1 MATVKNW
8 QLDREMEYPY
18 EGNRPKRQ
26 ITMFFDLNKCIACQT
41 CTMACKTTWTSGK
54 GQEAVFWNNVE
65 SKPYGFYP
73 LAWDVKVL
81 DLLGSQPWSGS
92 VYKGKTIFEDVSFD
106 EKVRGYL
113 PDEMDYTSPNLGE
126 DEASQI
132 QTTEGDYI
140 KGPVH
145 KSWGFYLPRICNHCT
160 YPGCL
165 AACPRKA
172 IYKRQDD
179 GIVLIDQSKC
189 RGYRECVKACPY
201 KKAFY
206 NNTTR
211 VSEKCISCY
220 PKIEAGEMSQC
231 VTNCIGRIRIQA
243 FKTTDLTKIRKNNVA
258 DFLIHVRKIALPLY
272 PQFGT
277 EPNNYYIPP
286 IHVDPAYLT
295 QMFGPG
301 VENAIK
307 QYRNAGKDK
316 ELLAALILFG
326 NTEKISDTFKY
337 DAKTDEAV
345 SYDEKGKEIVR
356 VPCTE
361 PIYIR
366 KVLNAKS
373 GAFLT
378 NNT

>member
-1 MATVKNW
+1 
-8 QLDREMEYPY
+8 
-18 EGNRPKRQ
+18 
-26 ITMFFDLNKCIACQT
+26 
-41 CTMACKTTWTSGK
+41 
-54 GQEAVFWNNVE
+54 
-65 SKPYGFYP
+65 
-73 LAWDVKVL
+73 
-81 DLLGSQPWSGS
+81 
-92 VYKGKTIFEDVSFD
+92 
-106 EKVRGYL
+106 
-113 PDEMDYTSPNLGE
+113 
-126 DEASQI
+126 
-132 QTTEGDYI
+132 
-140 KGPVH
+140 
-145 KSWGFYLPRICNHCT
+145 
-160 YPGCL
+160 
-165 AACPRKA
+165 
-172 IYKRQDD
+172 
-179 GIVLIDQSKC
+179 
-189 RGYRECVKACPY
+189 VKACPY

-243 FKTTDLTKIRKNNVA
+243 FKTTDLSKIRKNNVA
-258 DFLIHVRKIALPLY
+258 DFLVHVRKIALPLY

-326 NTEKISDTFKY
+326 NTEKMSDTFAY

-345 SYDEKGKEIVR
+345 AYDAAGKEIVR

>member
-1 MATVKNW
+1 MATVNNW
-8 QLDREMEYPY
+8 QLGRDMEYPY
-18 EGNRPKRQ
+18 DGNRPKRQ
-26 ITMFFDLNKCIACQT
+26 IAMFFDLNKCIACQT
-41 CTMACKTTWTSGK
+41 CTMACKTTWTAGK
-54 GQEAVFWNNVE
+54 GQEAIFWNNVE

-73 LAWDVKVL
+73 LAWDVKIL
-81 DLLGSQPWSGS
+81 DVLGSQPWSGS
-92 VYKGKTIFEDVSFD
+92 AYKGKTIFEDVAMD

-113 PDEMDYTSPNLGE
+113 PGEMDYMSPNLGE
-126 DEASQI
+126 DEASAK

-140 KGPVH
+140 KGPTH
-145 KSWGFYLPRICNHCT
+145 KSWGFYLPRTCNHCT

-201 KKAFY
+201 KKSFY
-206 NNTTR
+206 DNTTR

-220 PKIEAGEMSQC
+220 PKIEKGEMSQC
-231 VTNCIGRIRIQA
+231 VTVCIGRIRIQA
-243 FKTTDLTKIRKNNVA
+243 FKSADPAKIRTNNVA
-258 DFLIHVRKIALPLY
+258 DFLVHVRKIALPLY

-277 EPNNYYIPP
+277 EPNNYYSPP
-286 IHVDPAYLT
+286 IHVDPAYLK

-307 QYRNAGKDK
+307 QYRNAGNDK

-337 DAKTDEAV
+337 DEKTDEAV
-345 SYDEKGKEIVR
+345 AYDVDGTEIVR

-366 KVLNAKS
+366 KVLQKS

>member
-1 MATVKNW
+1 MATVHNW
-8 QLDREMEYPY
+8 QLNRDMEYPY

-26 ITMFFDLNKCIACQT
+26 ISMFFDLNKCIACQT

-81 DLLGSQPWSGS
+81 NILGSQPWSES
-92 VYKGKTIFEDVSFD
+92 TYKGKTIFEDTEME
-106 EKVRGYL
+106 EKVRGFL
-113 PDEMDYTSPNLGE
+113 PDEMDYMSPNLGE
-126 DEASQI
+126 DEPNKI
-132 QTTEGDYI
+132 QPKEGDYI
-140 KGPVH
+140 KGPTH

-172 IYKRQDD
+172 IYKRQED
-179 GIVLIDQSKC
+179 GIVLIDQSRC

-201 KKAFY
+201 KKTYY

-220 PKIEAGEMSQC
+220 PKIEQGDMSQC
-231 VTNCIGRIRIQA
+231 VTMCIGRIRTQA
-243 FKTTDLTKIRKNNVA
+243 FQSTDPTKRRKNNLA
-258 DFLIHVRKIALPLY
+258 DFLIHFRKIALPLY

-277 EPNNYYIPP
+277 EPNNFYIPP
-286 IHVDPAYLT
+286 IHVDPAYLK

-301 VENAIK
+301 VEHAIK

-326 NTEKISDTFKY
+326 NTERISDTFKY
-337 DAKTDEAV
+337 DEKTDEAV
-345 SYDEKGKEIVR
+345 SFDPEGNEIVR

-361 PIYIR
+361 PIYLR
-366 KVLNAKS
+366 KVLNVKS

-378 NNT
+378 NNV